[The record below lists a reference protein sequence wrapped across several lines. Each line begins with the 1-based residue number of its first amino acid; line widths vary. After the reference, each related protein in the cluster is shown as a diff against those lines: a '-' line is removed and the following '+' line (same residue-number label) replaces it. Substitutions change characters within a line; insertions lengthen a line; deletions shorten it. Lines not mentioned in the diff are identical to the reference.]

1 MNSIINIKYR
11 LVIVVSA
18 VSIVLCSG
26 CGRLPEIYNPF
37 FVPRQEFYPQ
47 LNRIA
52 IMPLN
57 IISEPIKYHNAMGLF
72 DSLLAR
78 ELLDNEIEVTI
89 VPVEESDSLREY
101 FIKQLDGLFDP
112 YSGKLDIEKARKWR
126 SMIIKEIEE
135 KYKVDAILFTRII
148 TVSAHVFRDQAKWDG
163 VTESI
168 GKDRFLKSLLGI
180 RHTGNIPAL
189 SLIVELRATNDSL
202 LYLNAGGIQVLQ
214 KIGTGS
220 SPEDRPYHEILTDEE
235 RNEDAVVYAIHPLLG
250 KSVKRR
256 PGSIN
261 RPKTKS
267 SLQELK

>member
-1 MNSIINIKYR
+1 
-11 LVIVVSA
+11 
-18 VSIVLCSG
+18 
-26 CGRLPEIYNPF
+26 
-37 FVPRQEFYPQ
+37 
-47 LNRIA
+47 
-52 IMPLN
+52 MPLN